1 MLFHRLICEYDKTA
15 KGIVSVNC
23 CCGLI
28 WAISM
33 HLRKEQRGRRKMIM
47 KKAETLQIKY
57 HSREIEKLRY
67 IDGKSDWIDLRAA
80 EDVALKAGEYRL
92 ISFGISIKIPEGY
105 EAHVVPRSSTFKNFG
120 ILQSNSCGII
130 DCSYCGENDIWKMPV
145 YAVRDT
151 EIHVNDRIA
160 QFRIMENQPRILFEE
175 VEHMEGQ
182 DRGGFGSTGT
192 G

>member
-1 MLFHRLICEYDKTA
+1 MYLPGHP
-15 KGIVSVNC
+15 VSMAFMRTK
-23 CCGLI
+23 I
-28 WAISM
+28 T
-33 HLRKEQRGRRKMIM
+33 RRKKETM
-47 KKAETLQIKY
+47 KKQEIIQIKY
-57 HSREIEKLRY
+57 HSEEIEKLRY

-80 EDVALKAGEYRL
+80 ENVVLRAGEYRL
-92 ISFGISIKIPEGY
+92 ISFGISMKIPEGY

-160 QFRIMENQPRILFEE
+160 QFRIMENQPKILFEE
-175 VEHMEGQ
+175 VERMEGK

-192 G
+192 I

>member
-80 EDVALKAGEYRL
+80 ENVALKAGEYRL

-192 G
+192 V

>member
-67 IDGKSDWIDLRAA
+67 IEGKSDWIDLRAA

-192 G
+192 V

>member
-151 EIHVNDRIA
+151 EIYVNDRIA

-192 G
+192 V